1 MDKFVTLAV
10 HSYDKAQNLMHI
22 LNNEG
27 IEAYTE
33 DVNHILPTIS
43 VGVRVRV
50 KEEDLDRAL
59 KVYEDIEK
67 NAGSRNVSS
76 EKTIL
81 VPYDFEE
88 FSYKIFPLAFSWA
101 KSLGATVVLFHT
113 FLSKVPSR
121 QSLLDRIFEG
131 NREDFQKKREE
142 ELRAEKEMQKIAEA
156 MVQNMIAEG
165 VLENVPYVFKSN
177 EGVPEEQIINYA
189 EDYKPLLIAMSTRSC
204 ERKQNEMI
212 GSVSAEVAEGAPIP
226 VFVLPEDKE
235 INDVA
240 DLDKIA
246 FVTNFEDKD
255 LQAFDKMMTRLS
267 FQKESVHFVHA
278 SRDDQN
284 DAWSEIKLEG
294 IKSIFRE
301 KYNVK
306 GVEYAKLHRGN
317 KGQEMKEYLKTNEI
331 NIVALSIHRRSA
343 IARLWGDGI
352 ARKMVN
358 DAKLGM
364 FVFHA

>member
-1 MDKFVTLAV
+1 MNKFVTLAV
-10 HSYDKAQNLMHI
+10 HSYDKAQYLMHV

-33 DVNHILPTIS
+33 DVNHILPSIS

-59 KVYEDIEK
+59 KVYEELEK
-67 NAGSRNVSS
+67 NIRNRNVND

-88 FSYKIFPLAFSWA
+88 YSYKIFPLAFSWA

-121 QSLLDRIFEG
+121 QSLLERIFDG
-131 NREDFQKKREE
+131 DKDDFQKKREE
-142 ELRAEKEMQKIAEA
+142 ELRVEKEKQKIAEA

-165 VLENVPYVFKSN
+165 VLEDVPYVFKSN
-177 EGVPEEQIINYA
+177 EGVPEEQIINYT
-189 EDYKPLLIAMSTRSC
+189 EEYKPLLVVMSTRSC
-204 ERKQNEMI
+204 ERKERDMI

-226 VFVLPEDKE
+226 VFVVPEDKVITAVKQLE
-235 INDVA
+235 K
-240 DLDKIA
+240 LA
-246 FVTNFEDKD
+246 FITNFEDKD
-255 LQAFDKMMTRLS
+255 LQAFDKMMTRLA
-267 FQKESVHFVHA
+267 FQEEIIHLVHA
-278 SRDDQN
+278 SKEDQK
-284 DAWSEIKLEG
+284 DAWSEIKLGG
-294 IKSIFRE
+294 IKNYFSE
-301 KYNVK
+301 HYNVK
-306 GVEYAKLHRGN
+306 DVEYAMLQRGN
-317 KGQEMKEYLKTNEI
+317 KGQQLKDYLKDNEI

-343 IARLWGDGI
+343 IAKLWGDGI

-358 DAKLGM
+358 DAKLAM